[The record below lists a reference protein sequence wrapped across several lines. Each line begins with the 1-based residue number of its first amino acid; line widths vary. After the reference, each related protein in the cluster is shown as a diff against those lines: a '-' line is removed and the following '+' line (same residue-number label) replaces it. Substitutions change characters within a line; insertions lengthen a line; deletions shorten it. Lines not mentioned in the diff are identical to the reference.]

1 MEMKIVEQNIRIIL
15 LEKMK
20 DSIYAK
26 TNRLNERIDTL
37 LNIYRSWV
45 AFAVYRQTYEQL
57 AESLYQYDKKK

>member
-1 MEMKIVEQNIRIIL
+1 
-15 LEKMK
+15 MK

-37 LNIYRSWV
+37 LNIHRSWV
-45 AFAVYRQTYEQL
+45 AFAAYRQTYEQL

>member
-37 LNIYRSWV
+37 LNIHRSWV